1 MNKWMKSLGIIK
13 KIFLYGILTAILIMA
28 ATYLGLK
35 IWIRHD
41 ANVIA
46 DRTVEI
52 FHKDRVASLLLCLDS
67 DSFLIREKN
76 DAIWA
81 LGAFKDKR
89 ALGKLES
96 LVTHEK
102 CSYGHLCQY
111 EIQKAILKI
120 KRDYKAL
127 WKLDP
132 RKYHT
137 IRKG

>member
-1 MNKWMKSLGIIK
+1 MKSTGIIK
-13 KIFLYGILTAILIMA
+13 KISLYGILIALFGMTIVF
-28 ATYLGLK
+28 LGLK

-41 ANVIA
+41 ANKIA
-46 DRTVEI
+46 AKAVEV
-52 FHKDRVASLLLCLDS
+52 FHKDKVESLLLCLDA

-89 ALGKLES
+89 ALDKLES

-120 KRDYKAL
+120 NRDYKAL
-127 WKLDP
+127 WKIDP

-137 IRKG
+137 IRNG

>member
-1 MNKWMKSLGIIK
+1 MKNTGIIK
-13 KIFLYGILTAILIMA
+13 KIFLYGILTAVLGMA

-41 ANVIA
+41 ANKIA
-46 DRTVEI
+46 AVAIKT
-52 FHKDRVASLLLCLDS
+52 FHKDKVESLLMCLDS

-81 LGAFKDKR
+81 LGSFKDKR

-127 WKLDP
+127 WKIDP
-132 RKYHT
+132 GKYHT

>member
-1 MNKWMKSLGIIK
+1 MKSLGLIK
-13 KIFLYGILTAILIMA
+13 KIFLYGILIALLGMA
-28 ATYLGLK
+28 ATFLGLK
-35 IWIRHD
+35 IWIKLD
-41 ANVIA
+41 ANKIA
-46 DRTVEI
+46 AKAIEV
-52 FHKDRVASLLLCLDS
+52 FHKDKLESLLLCLDS

-89 ALGKLES
+89 ALSKLES

-111 EIQKAILKI
+111 EIQKSILKI

-127 WKLDP
+127 WKIDP

>member
-1 MNKWMKSLGIIK
+1 MKSTGIIK
-13 KIFLYGILTAILIMA
+13 KVFLYGILIGLLGIA
-28 ATYLGLK
+28 AAYLGLR
-35 IWIRHD
+35 IWIMHD
-41 ANVIA
+41 AHKIA
-46 DRTVEI
+46 AKAVAV
-52 FHKDRVASLLLCLDS
+52 FHKDKVESLLLCLDS

-111 EIQKAILKI
+111 EIQKAILII
-120 KRDYKAL
+120 KREYKAL

-132 RKYHT
+132 RNYHT

>member
-1 MNKWMKSLGIIK
+1 MKSLVIIK
-13 KIFLYGILTAILIMA
+13 KIFLYGILIALLGMA
-28 ATYLGLK
+28 ATFLGLK
-35 IWIRHD
+35 IWIKHD
-41 ANVIA
+41 ANKIA
-46 DRTVEI
+46 AKAIEV
-52 FHKDRVASLLLCLDS
+52 FHKDKIESLLLCIDS

-81 LGAFKDKR
+81 LGVFKDKR

-127 WKLDP
+127 WKIDP